1 MKTFR
6 MGILVMAALL
16 ATVFTFEGMGQ
27 AADYPKKPVQIIVG
41 FPPGGP
47 TDLTARA
54 LAKAAE
60 PFFPQPFTVVNKPGG
75 GSVLA
80 TNEVVRAAPDGYTLG
95 ALDISA
101 LSVSPQLVKNL
112 SYKGPDD
119 IIPIIHYLT
128 QQIVFVVRTD
138 SPFKTMKEIIEYA
151 KANPGKL
158 RIGHAGIG
166 TTTHIHLA
174 SLKVLGFPVTD
185 VPFAGAAP
193 TVTAL
198 LGGHIDGLMLN
209 VLPTLPH
216 VKSGKFRYIGLFA
229 DERYREIPELIDVST
244 LKELGYN
251 VLTEG
256 SDYFISAPKGTP
268 QEITDML
275 YNALLKAEKT
285 DFYQKFCKDNIVFLT
300 YKGAADIRKQLNES
314 YKFYT
319 DFLPKIGLAPAEK

>member
-1 MKTFR
+1 MKSVR
-6 MGILVMAALL
+6 IVIMLVLFALV
-16 ATVFTFEGMGQ
+16 AVFAGQEICQ

-47 TDLTARA
+47 TDLAARA
-54 LAKAAE
+54 LAKAVE
-60 PFFPQPFTVVNKPGG
+60 PFFPQPFTIVNKAGG

-101 LSVSPQLVKNL
+101 ISVSPQLAKNL

-128 QQIVFVVRTD
+128 QQIVLVVRTD
-138 SPFKTMKEIIEYA
+138 SPFKTMKEVIEYA

-198 LGGHIDGLMLN
+198 LGGHVDGLILN

-216 VKSGKFRYIGLFA
+216 VKSGKFKYISLFA
-229 DERYREIPELIDVST
+229 DERYKEIPELIDVPT

-268 QEITDML
+268 QEIVNML
-275 YNALLKAEKT
+275 YNALLKAEHT
-285 DFYQKFCKDNIVFLT
+285 DFYQKFCRDNIIFLT
-300 YKGAADIRKQLNES
+300 YKGSADIKKQLNES
-314 YKFYT
+314 YKFYA
-319 DFLPKIGLAPAEK
+319 DFLPKIGLVPAGK

>member
-1 MKTFR
+1 MKSVR
-6 MGILVMAALL
+6 IVIML
-16 ATVFTFEGMGQ
+16 TVFVLAVVFSGQEIGQ

-80 TNEVVRAAPDGYTLG
+80 TNEVVRSAPDGYTLG

-138 SPFKTMKEIIEYA
+138 SPFKTMKEIIDYA

-174 SLKVLGFPVTD
+174 SLKILGFPVTD
-185 VPFAGAAP
+185 VPFAGATP

-209 VLPTLPH
+209 VMPTLPH
-216 VKSGKFRYIGLFA
+216 VKAGKFNYLSLFA
-229 DERYREIPELIDVST
+229 DERYTAIPELANVPT
-244 LKELGYN
+244 LKEMGYN
-251 VLTEG
+251 VITEG

-268 QEITDML
+268 QDIVDML
-275 YNALLKAEKT
+275 YNGLLKAQKT
-285 DFYQKFCKDNIVFLT
+285 EFYQKFAKDNVVYLT
-300 YKGAADIRKQLNES
+300 YKGTAEIKKQLDES
-314 YKFYT
+314 YIFYKN
-319 DFLPKIGLAPAEK
+319 FLPKVGLVPSN

>member
-1 MKTFR
+1 MKTR
-6 MGILVMAALL
+6 QKGILFLAVLMAA
-16 ATVFTFEGMGQ
+16 AFVFAGVVT
-27 AADYPKKPVQIIVG
+27 AADYPKKPVSILVG

-60 PFFPQPFTVVNKPGG
+60 PFFPQPFTVVNKAGG

-80 TNEVVRAAPDGYTLG
+80 TNELVRSTPDGYTLG

-101 LSVSPQLVKNL
+101 LTVSPQLVKNL

-119 IIPIIHYLT
+119 VIPIIQYLG
-128 QQIVFVVRTD
+128 QQIVFVVRAD
-138 SPFKTMKEIIEYA
+138 SPFKTMKEMIEYA

-166 TTTHIHLA
+166 TTTHIHME
-174 SLKVLGFPVTD
+174 SLRVLGFPITQ

-216 VKSGKFRYIGLFA
+216 VKAGKFRYIGLFA
-229 DERYREIPELIDVST
+229 DERYRDLPELADVPT

-268 QEITDML
+268 KEILDML

-285 DFYQKFCKDNIVFLT
+285 DFYKDFCKKNVVFVSSAGNAEI
-300 YKGAADIRKQLNES
+300 KKQLEAS
-314 YKFYT
+314 YNFYKE
-319 DFLPKIGLAPAEK
+319 FLPKIGLVK